1 FQHSTYGGSREQTG
15 IVSPPITRNHTMS
28 AFCVFGMT
36 EALAKALAAKKSPPR
51 RQDDR
56 RLTPEEVAAWRVK
69 EAERIFAR
77 AKARQVSAA
86 FSAPQYCEDWI
97 ALAART
103 TRTARLKVMVRDVK
117 MAKNGAPG
125 LNKKTK
131 RPV

>member
-1 FQHSTYGGSREQTG
+1 
-15 IVSPPITRNHTMS
+15 MS

-36 EALAKALAAKKSPPR
+36 EPLARALAAKKSPPR

-56 RLTPEEVAAWRVK
+56 RLTPEEVEAWRAR

-77 AKARQVSAA
+77 AKARQVSAS

-97 ALAART
+97 ALANRT
-103 TRTARLKVMVRDVK
+103 TRAARLKIMVRDTKVDK
-117 MAKNGAPG
+117 TGAVV

-131 RPV
+131 RPVMTWRAWAQ